1 MKNFKGF
8 LKFFFLIILSTY
20 TFVFFS
26 VNAGYYEYKNYSY
39 KRLTEMQ
46 IKQFEQDIKN
56 NVEIDINKY
65 HIPDSNFND
74 GEKRI
79 GLKISEAGSK
89 FFKKGLVTVF
99 DLLSKL
105 IDN

>member
-26 VNAGYYEYKNYSY
+26 VNAGYYEYKNYSH

-46 IKQFEQDIKN
+46 IKQFEQSNIAKN
-56 NVEIDINKY
+56 NSWNPIVKNK
-65 HIPDSNFND
+65 HCSIFNR
-74 GEKRI
+74 K
-79 GLKISEAGSK
+79 
-89 FFKKGLVTVF
+89 
-99 DLLSKL
+99 
-105 IDN
+105 